1 MNKIKKLLISP
12 DFYIEETK
20 LRPSYEKFD
29 LESQEV
35 GKYNFLQ
42 DGVVNERYD
51 FKGFLDGSMRLYK
64 IGNAYETGTPFYVAT
79 ISSVVLYRGKDRL
92 LRNTKYSKKANII
105 IFPKECYLNTVR
117 DSEIRKKAEEFVL
130 NIKKM
135 VEKTGG
141 IFVHEYEINK
151 YGGVEFLKKH
161 NNFWIFSDITYEG
174 VTALDLS
181 SQRILIKQEDLFN
194 PVRVKNAAR
203 ARARFIMNLFEF
215 SSAYLFVIDHQK
227 SKDLFLID
235 GLIPRFSRI
244 SNTLCLKK
252 SEYIKCVSRIAG
264 FIKTPRVI
272 PKDFSE
278 LKSLFTLKEGECKV
292 YKGKPKDLEVY
303 GEELLEVK
311 EDIKDE
317 DYFIFLKFRNIP
329 YFESSSQSLVKIHLK
344 AGENI
349 RFVDIAFAIY
359 NERLPLP
366 NDKSRFFN
374 EPFAIEEAE
383 RVAQTNLASE
393 EEIRG
398 FMLSLVYSLW

>member
-1 MNKIKKLLISP
+1 MNKVRKPLISP
-12 DFYIEETK
+12 DFYVEEVK

-29 LESQEV
+29 SECSEI
-35 GKYNFLQ
+35 GKYNFFQ
-42 DGVVNERYD
+42 YSTTVK
-51 FKGFLDGSMRLYK
+51 FSGFLDGSMRLYK
-64 IGNAYETGTPFYVAT
+64 IGNAYGTGTPLYVAS

-92 LRNTKYSKKANII
+92 LRNTKYSRKANIV
-105 IFPKECYLNTVR
+105 IFPKECYLNTISDR
-117 DSEIRKKAEEFVL
+117 EIKQKTEEFIL

-135 VEKTGG
+135 AERTGG
-141 IFVHEYEINK
+141 IFIHEYELNK
-151 YGGVEFLKKH
+151 YGGVKFLEKY
-161 NNFWIFSDITYEG
+161 NNIWIFSDTTYEG
-174 VTALDLS
+174 VTALDSS
-181 SQRILIKQEDLFN
+181 SQKALIRQEDLFN

-215 SSAYLFVIDHQK
+215 SSAYLFVIDHRE
-227 SKDLFLID
+227 SKNSLLVD

-244 SNTLCLKK
+244 SNALCLKR
-252 SEYIKCVSRIAG
+252 SEYKKCVSRMVG

-272 PKDFSE
+272 PKDLDE

-303 GEELLEVK
+303 DEELLEAK
-311 EDIKDE
+311 EEITDDE
-317 DYFIFLKFRNIP
+317 DYFIFLRFRNIP

-344 AGENI
+344 PGEE
-349 RFVDIAFAIY
+349 RAFGDIALAVY
-359 NERLPLP
+359 NERLPFP

-383 RVAQTNLASE
+383 KVAQASLASE